1 MASRPLPPGRRG
13 RGSRTA
19 SAAHLPEV
27 KLLNVAVSEEAAASL
42 APVVAVPPKAS
53 LLPETGDNAL
63 YPPAGTESPI
73 ESQEVTAA
81 SATPSGPESQMQ
93 PPAENPAV
101 PEVPE
106 TIDCVYD
113 DEAVEMQKNIMKVVK
128 KLVNKNRAKLED
140 FKINSRLF
148 GNNFMEPHEYIEA
161 MVKDFVEMLGSQ
173 ESLDMDCG
181 KYYTEYRLRCTWAE
195 RGAENY
201 CWEVVRRYRE
211 FCAIDILDEIL
222 ESFLEIKRHIL
233 VRARKME
240 LSFVNKELSESR
252 AVEVSEEDIPS
263 EFDDP
268 FSVEA
273 DALRNLDL
281 FSFCDEDG
289 NPIGLEILERPK
301 EERPRIMGFG
311 TVIQH
316 LPSPDRPLP
325 VNPVDTTIKG
335 LEDYSQVIKQ
345 PMDLGTIKKKIQDG
359 SYEGTNGHNEF
370 ASDVRLVWDNC
381 VLYNGEDSDIGPTG
395 DIQARSSI
403 VANKQADDANW
414 QQERQQVEEEL
425 QASMSELMHR
435 ESGRPTPVMTTP
447 DAVSAGD
454 AASPSPRRASLVPPQ
469 QGTAMGELIAQL
481 QRLVHRQRF
490 RLDARTF
497 DRDVARIVSPLYAR
511 ASGNVQQ
518 ESSGRADT
526 PRPRV
531 VPSAARALSDSGSG
545 SAVDDNQTNEADDS
559 DVALLLDAMAALF
572 QHRYDEVRTL
582 AFDVV
587 SLCLTHHGRAL
598 SPATRGRVFELI
610 EGHDTVAGDFA
621 LRQKALRLLLD
632 DGRTVEPFRAELGW
646 LLLHWLDESDAQSEL
661 LSLIQL
667 ICRRSPHALDFETV
681 IAVAS
686 VLCGRCDLAWA
697 RGDLDTCKR
706 VLAFFH
712 VLATHQLEHAL
723 GISVCLRTL
732 CCLVNADGHGTWSV
746 MKHLLNGNAGFQVL
760 RGLVTLLEH
769 PAQHSPWVLRGAV
782 FFVGMSS
789 WGSQRVL
796 KLEEVQWAPIL
807 LALEACLQCHN
818 GVVVFEI
825 ILALQRLIKK
835 YGASGAK
842 SDGDAPPP
850 KAPAPTTQRSAK
862 SCAPTRTIVVE
873 WDIIL
878 RMFRSLRPW
887 LSASE
892 DGTASTPS
900 PSPSPSSSAS
910 TVSPTATMTR
920 LAPDSFAT
928 VVHAPSSGTSGSAP
942 ALSLAPPPATA
953 TSAAQSSQ
961 SAIDP
966 SSVVDATH
974 IPIHQTRIPKE
985 LLDTLLVVDE
995 LVRDGKFAGDV
1006 DGFFAVLDEYLPFL
1020 PEPTLLRMLRYRA
1033 EHAHPAHHIDWL
1045 PTLETAMA
1053 LFFADGTKP
1062 LSVRLE
1068 ALELLQLNLWSSRN
1082 VCEDRVIEDV
1092 VLPMLGEVY
1101 DDPVPEIRRRGLD
1114 LVTEV
1119 ARHHESLRFDALLDV
1134 LENAVLV
1141 ARHDDAQQCAIHG
1154 LVSLFSS
1161 YFDHLPATRAL
1172 RMYDI
1177 IVGVVECHRHAAVR
1191 SAALACLLH
1200 VCEATSDARLQWRD
1214 NQLRTSRFLYCSH
1227 RAVRNA
1233 QTAGWVPVSHALRA
1247 LLTVMST
1254 ETQSSLFKM
1263 AVDGLRRMLKN
1274 RVILADVDIS
1284 DVALK
1289 LVSCVDYR
1297 AFGRA
1302 ALADEISLLLEEMDK
1317 DEQEPALPRRRC
1329 TEADITRLLTVHDA
1343 QRHGPSSGS
1352 SSSSRSVAF
1361 DASRV
1366 RSSLHDAATQL
1377 CKTRFLSLGLETLE
1391 LFVSYLS
1398 DLEGHARDQLFICL
1412 VGALDSRPVVADS
1425 DVQADSAATATAA
1438 AQQRT
1443 RTRSMSYHRPAGADV
1458 ELPTQPASQPSGHG
1472 RGYAEPKPV
1481 SPHVAFTSRVLSRLS
1496 SSTSHSGLFGAL
1508 SSGATGHSNS
1518 SNNSSSSSRHTTA
1531 TRSAERAQLAR
1542 LLVLL
1547 YEAEHALLHTTSKS
1561 LSLLAMLVPDVVTS
1575 RLDLLLNSVRGCFHT
1590 PDGQLRADAYAVVL
1604 ELLGNVV
1611 HVAPTA
1617 LRDPQQRAV
1626 LELVLV
1632 AFRVGVTPATQYLAF
1647 RVLGDLVCGAD
1658 VAQRA
1663 ALAAI
1668 AVPVLQR
1675 CQGLADAGA
1684 LALADSALD
1693 LFVCYALA
1701 PAAVLPPPAL
1711 SEIKLPVAS
1720 TPVVSKSWAY
1730 HSALLT
1736 IEVAASGAAQLI
1748 IRRPNSTTRCCLAPL
1763 QAHASALSSS
1773 QPSGNADAAERSS
1786 RSDRPLHRG
1795 RRPRLGRQALPPKM
1809 VTPEAYLWRSKA
1821 AASAAAS
1828 AELSPARHVPI
1839 PPLPAYDGVG
1849 GSPSFFCDLAPQ
1861 AASEPGA
1868 DAELSDLDLAS
1879 DTASGEA
1886 ETDGDLPAR
1895 LQLQLSLQAPSS
1907 PPPSFDP
1914 SHLMLQL
1921 FDLSVADRPHPL
1933 AACSALTLG
1942 LSVLDR
1948 TPAFETHKIG
1958 VLHVRSSKQRSEPEI
1973 LGNVGGSLRYLRFV
1987 RSLGTITRLQGL
1999 EGFAGGMDTNA
2010 DSDGRYTIVFKH
2022 YCFQMVFHVASM
2034 MVASDA
2040 SASSSLPGT
2049 SSVMKKKRHIGNDF
2063 VHVVFKECDED
2074 YDVQTFSGQFND
2086 VHIVVQPL
2094 NDREFRTQVRC
2105 KPGLAP
2111 FGPLYGTQIIPA
2123 PIVADCV
2130 RLTCLNANLVCQ
2142 AFHQELTGFTMNVAE
2157 RLKQI
2162 QTLAARHA
2170 TSTEASEAAFGLI

>member
-1 MASRPLPPGRRG
+1 
-13 RGSRTA
+13 
-19 SAAHLPEV
+19 
-27 KLLNVAVSEEAAASL
+27 
-42 APVVAVPPKAS
+42 
-53 LLPETGDNAL
+53 
-63 YPPAGTESPI
+63 
-73 ESQEVTAA
+73 
-81 SATPSGPESQMQ
+81 
-93 PPAENPAV
+93 
-101 PEVPE
+101 
-106 TIDCVYD
+106 
-113 DEAVEMQKNIMKVVK
+113 
-128 KLVNKNRAKLED
+128 
-140 FKINSRLF
+140 
-148 GNNFMEPHEYIEA
+148 
-161 MVKDFVEMLGSQ
+161 
-173 ESLDMDCG
+173 
-181 KYYTEYRLRCTWAE
+181 
-195 RGAENY
+195 
-201 CWEVVRRYRE
+201 
-211 FCAIDILDEIL
+211 
-222 ESFLEIKRHIL
+222 
-233 VRARKME
+233 
-240 LSFVNKELSESR
+240 
-252 AVEVSEEDIPS
+252 
-263 EFDDP
+263 
-268 FSVEA
+268 
-273 DALRNLDL
+273 
-281 FSFCDEDG
+281 
-289 NPIGLEILERPK
+289 
-301 EERPRIMGFG
+301 
-311 TVIQH
+311 
-316 LPSPDRPLP
+316 
-325 VNPVDTTIKG
+325 
-335 LEDYSQVIKQ
+335 
-345 PMDLGTIKKKIQDG
+345 
-359 SYEGTNGHNEF
+359 
-370 ASDVRLVWDNC
+370 
-381 VLYNGEDSDIGPTG
+381 
-395 DIQARSSI
+395 
-403 VANKQADDANW
+403 
-414 QQERQQVEEEL
+414 
-425 QASMSELMHR
+425 
-435 ESGRPTPVMTTP
+435 
-447 DAVSAGD
+447 
-454 AASPSPRRASLVPPQ
+454 
-469 QGTAMGELIAQL
+469 MGELIAQL

-497 DRDVARIVSPLYAR
+497 DRDLARIVAPLCER
-511 ASGNVQQ
+511 AANTTPDASSSNTRGSG
-518 ESSGRADT
+518 GRVDT
-526 PRPRV
+526 PRPRLAT
-531 VPSAARALSDSGSG
+531 SCGARVTTSDRADGSNNNSSDSNDST
-545 SAVDDNQTNEADDS
+545 DQKNTPNDTDDS
-559 DVALLLDAMAALF
+559 DVAVLLGAMAGLF
-572 QHRYDEVRTL
+572 VHRYDEVRTL

-598 SPATRGRVFELI
+598 TPATRARIFEFI
-610 EGHDTVAGDFA
+610 EGHDTVAGDF
-621 LRQKALRLLLD
+621 LPRQKALRLLLD
-632 DGRTVEPFRAELGW
+632 DGRSAEPFRAELGW
-646 LLLHWLDESDAQSEL
+646 LLLQWLDESDAQSDL

-681 IAVAS
+681 IAIAS

-712 VLATHQLEHAL
+712 VLATHELEHAL

-789 WGSQRVL
+789 WGSQRVA

-807 LALEACLQCHN
+807 LALETCLQCHN

-835 YGASGAK
+835 YGASVAK
-842 SDGDAPPP
+842 IDVESAASASKAAPT
-850 KAPAPTTQRSAK
+850 ATTTASAGLSTVSSSSTSSSSSSAATTQR
-862 SCAPTRTIVVE
+862 PTKTGVSSRTIVVE

-892 DGTASTPS
+892 DGTMSTLSPSPS

-910 TVSPTATMTR
+910 TVSPS
-920 LAPDSFAT
+920 APPTDSF
-928 VVHAPSSGTSGSAP
+928 VVTSAP
-942 ALSLAPPPATA
+942 VAPLPASASSSASQNNTSQASALGPP
-953 TSAAQSSQ
+953 
-961 SAIDP
+961 
-966 SSVVDATH
+966 SVVDATH

-995 LVRDGKFAGDV
+995 LVRDGKFAGEIDE
-1006 DGFFAVLDEYLPFL
+1006 FFAVLDDYLPFL
-1020 PEPTLLRMLRYRA
+1020 PEPTLLRVLRFRA
-1033 EHAHPAHHIDWL
+1033 EHAHPAHHVDWL
-1045 PTLETAMA
+1045 PTLETAME
-1053 LFFADGTKP
+1053 LFFADVSKP

-1092 VLPMLGEVY
+1092 VLPVLGEVY

-1134 LENAVLV
+1134 LESAVLI
-1141 ARHDDAQQCAIHG
+1141 ARFDDAQQCAIHR

-1177 IVGVVECHRHAAVR
+1177 IVGVVECHRHVAVR
-1191 SAALACLLH
+1191 GAALACLLH
-1200 VCEATSDARLQWRD
+1200 VCEATTDGRLQWRD
-1214 NQLRTSRFLYCSH
+1214 NQLRTSRFLYCSR

-1233 QTAGWVPVSHALRA
+1233 QTAGWVPVAHALRA

-1263 AVDGLRRMLKN
+1263 AVDALRRMLKN
-1274 RVILADVDIS
+1274 RVILADVDFS

-1302 ALADEISLLLEEMDK
+1302 ALADEIALLLEEMEKAD
-1317 DEQEPALPRRRC
+1317 DQEAAPPRRRC
-1329 TEADITRLLTVHDA
+1329 TEADVTRLLTIHDS
-1343 QRHGPSSGS
+1343 QRHGPSSTGS
-1352 SSSSRSVAF
+1352 SSTNSSRSVTF

-1366 RSSLHDAATQL
+1366 RCSLHDAATQL

-1391 LFVSYLS
+1391 LFVSYLR

-1425 DVQADSAATATAA
+1425 DLLRAGNDDASAVMSAAASTT
-1438 AQQRT
+1438 QQRN
-1443 RTRSMSYHRPAGADV
+1443 RTRSMSYHRVDV
-1458 ELPTQPASQPSGHG
+1458 DLPTQPASQPTGHG
-1472 RGYAEPKPV
+1472 RGYTEPKPV

-1508 SSGATGHSNS
+1508 SSGNS
-1518 SNNSSSSSRHTTA
+1518 GTSSSGGGSRRTTTTA
-1531 TRSAERAQLAR
+1531 MATAERAQLLR
-1542 LLVLL
+1542 LLTLL
-1547 YEAEHALLHTTSKS
+1547 HEAEHTLLHTTSKC
-1561 LSLLAMLVPDVVTS
+1561 LCLLAMLVPDVVTA

-1632 AFRVGVTPATQYLAF
+1632 AFRKPVAPATRYLAF
-1647 RVLGDLVCGAD
+1647 RVLGDLVCAAD
-1658 VAQRA
+1658 VTQRA
-1663 ALAAI
+1663 ALAAV
-1668 AVPVLQR
+1668 AVPTLQR
-1675 CQGLADAGA
+1675 AQRSKDDGDVSANADALVDA
-1684 LALADSALD
+1684 ALD
-1693 LFVCYALA
+1693 LFVCFALA
-1701 PAAVLPPPAL
+1701 PTTVLPPPAL
-1711 SEIKLPVAS
+1711 SESKPPSAP
-1720 TPVVSKSWAY
+1720 PVVSKSWAY
-1730 HSALLT
+1730 HSAILT
-1736 IEVAASGAAQLI
+1736 IEVASTGAAQLV
-1748 IRRPNSTTRCCLAPL
+1748 IRRANSTTRCCLAPL
-1763 QAHASALSSS
+1763 QPHASALSS
-1773 QPSGNADAAERSS
+1773 QPHN
-1786 RSDRPLHRG
+1786 G
-1795 RRPRLGRQALPPKM
+1795 RRTSSDGDADDRSTRSERAIPRSRRARLSRQTSAPKM

-1821 AASAAAS
+1821 AAAGASVTTAATAAPLPPSAALSSSS
-1828 AELSPARHVPI
+1828 ATELSPARHLPI

-1849 GSPSFFCDLAPQ
+1849 GSPSFFCEHS
-1861 AASEPGA
+1861 ASEPSG

-1879 DTASGEA
+1879 TTEDATSGNAENETETTNEA
-1886 ETDGDLPAR
+1886 KTESDLPAR
-1895 LQLQLSLQAPSS
+1895 LQVQLSLQVSS
-1907 PPPSFDP
+1907 PRTSFDP

-1921 FDLSVADRPHPL
+1921 FDLSVTDRPHPL
-1933 AACSALTLG
+1933 AASSALSLA
-1942 LSVLDR
+1942 LNVLDR

-1973 LGNVGGSLRYLRFV
+1973 LGNVGGSLRYLRFL

-1999 EGFAGGMDTNA
+1999 EGFAGGMDTTA
-2010 DSDGRYTIVFKH
+2010 DSDGQYTIVFKH

-2034 MVASDA
+2034 MVAPDTSTT
-2040 SASSSLPGT
+2040 STSTLPGASSA
-2049 SSVMKKKRHIGNDF
+2049 MKKKRHIGNDF
-2063 VHVVFKECDED
+2063 VHVVFKVRHCLKTLRPWHNTFRKHCVMAQECDDD

-2123 PIVADCV
+2123 AIVADCV

-2162 QTLAARHA
+2162 KTLTARHA
-2170 TSTEASEAAFGLI
+2170 TTTTSNSEATDAAFALV